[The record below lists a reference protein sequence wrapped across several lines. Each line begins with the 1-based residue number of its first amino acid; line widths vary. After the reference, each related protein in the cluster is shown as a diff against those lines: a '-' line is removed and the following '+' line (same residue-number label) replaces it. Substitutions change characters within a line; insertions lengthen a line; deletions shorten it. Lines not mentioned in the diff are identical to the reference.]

1 MELWVLKVEGDAGKL
16 LSLEEIKRA
25 GASIREDLGDGK
37 FVVLYA
43 DKSLVDKLVEEGY
56 VSIPENEE
64 ELRRRIKEE
73 EESASMGVGNLV

>member
-1 MELWVLKVEGDAGKL
+1 MLKVEGDAGKL